1 MASIQNVGTT
11 TAPPAAPTATGPKS
25 LGKDDFLKLLVT
37 QLRHQDPL
45 NPLDQNQFLAQTAQ
59 FTSLEHLQNISRGL
73 EDLRAVSGTS
83 GLAQSASVIGR
94 TARIGRG
101 DVDYD
106 GQHAVALPFTVDG
119 DASAVIVEVLDQGGA
134 VLRQMTTT
142 GEGGARAVTWDG
154 RDGSGSALTA
164 GRYAYRVST
173 PDGSAGRVAVSEGKI
188 TALSLDDG
196 AVSYRIGPMAV
207 RPEDVVDLR

>member
-1 MASIQNVGTT
+1 MATQADNAEKV
-11 TAPPAAPTATGPKS
+11 AS

-37 QLRHQDPL
+37 QLRNQDPL

-94 TARIGRG
+94 TARIARG

-106 GQHAVALPFTVDG
+106 GLHPVSLPFALDG
-119 DASAVIVEVLDQGGA
+119 QTSAVIVEVLDRDGA

-142 GEGGARAVTWDG
+142 GEPGTRAVEWDG
-154 RDGSGSALTA
+154 RDASGAALTD

-173 PDGSAGRVAVSEGKI
+173 AGDTAARVAVAEGKI
-188 TALSLDDG
+188 TALSLDNG
-196 AVSYRIGPMAV
+196 AVTYRIGQLAV